1 MNQTLLIGGAI
12 AGVVVAFFAGFALR
26 ARFGQSRLD
35 SAERQ
40 AKGVLEQV
48 GREAESLKRT
58 AVLEGREDA
67 LRHKQQ
73 VEREAQQARTDQLS
87 SERTFHEKEAA
98 FSRRVELIEKKDRD
112 QKKLEQDLARR
123 ETTVEERA
131 TELQRL
137 VAEQTVRLE
146 RTAGM
151 TAEEARAE
159 LVSRIENEA
168 RGEAA
173 RRTQEIRETAQRNAE
188 RDARKIL
195 TLAIQRYAGDHAS
208 ESSVSVVH
216 LPSDDM
222 KGRIIGREGRNI
234 RSFEIITGVD
244 VIIDDTPEAVILSGF
259 DPVRREIAR
268 MSLERL
274 VADGRIHPARI
285 EEVHGK
291 VKLEVEQKIREFGE
305 MACLEVGV
313 HGIHPDL
320 QNVLG
325 RLQYR
330 TSYGQNILRHSIETA
345 HLAGMMAAEI
355 GMDQKMAKRGG
366 LLHDIG
372 KAIDHDHEGT
382 HPALGME
389 LAARYGE
396 PQPVLEA
403 IGYHHD
409 DYAGGTTESQVHREL
424 ASGISAP
431 IGFKNGTDGN
441 VRIAIDAILAAQ
453 RRHHFLSVHKNGQVA
468 IVETRGNDDCHV
480 ILRGGKQPNFDAA
493 SIQDAADQL
502 VNAKLRAKLMVD
514 FSHAN
519 SQKDYRRQTAVGTEI
534 ARQIAAGD
542 ERIFGV
548 MIESHLKAGRQDL
561 VPGKPLVYGQSVTD
575 GCIGWDD
582 TVPLLSQLAEAVR
595 TRRQR

>member
-1 MNQTLLIGGAI
+1 MNETLLIGGAI
-12 AGVVVAFFAGFALR
+12 AGAVVAFFAGFALR
-26 ARFGQSRLD
+26 ARFGRSRLD

-40 AKGVLEQV
+40 AKGALEQA

-67 LRHKQQ
+67 LRYKQQ
-73 VEREAQQARTDQLS
+73 VEREAQQARTEQLT
-87 SERTFHEKEAA
+87 SERAFHDKEAA
-98 FSRRVELIEKKDRD
+98 FNRRVELIEKKDRD
-112 QKKLEQDLARR
+112 LKKTEQDMARR
-123 ETTVEERA
+123 ESAVEERA
-131 TELQRL
+131 GELQRL
-137 VAEQTVRLE
+137 VAEQTARLE

-151 TAEEARAE
+151 TAEDARAE
-159 LVSRIENEA
+159 LISRIESEA

-268 MSLERL
+268 LSLERL

-291 VKLEVEQKIREFGE
+291 VKIEVENKIRELGE

-320 QNVLG
+320 QNTLG

-330 TSYGQNILRHSIETA
+330 TSYGQNILRHSIEVA

-409 DYAGGTTESQVHREL
+409 DYAGGSLWPVLVAAADAISGARPGARRESLEIYIKRLEALEKIANAFPGVEKSYAIQAGREVRIMVEHSRVDDARAQGL
-424 ASGISAP
+424 AS
-431 IGFKNGTDGN
+431 
-441 VRIAIDAILAAQ
+441 
-453 RRHHFLSVHKNGQVA
+453 
-468 IVETRGNDDCHV
+468 
-480 ILRGGKQPNFDAA
+480 
-493 SIQDAADQL
+493 
-502 VNAKLRAKLMVD
+502 
-514 FSHAN
+514 
-519 SQKDYRRQTAVGTEI
+519 EI
-534 ARQIAAGD
+534 ARRIEKELEYPGQI
-542 ERIFGV
+542 R
-548 MIESHLKAGRQDL
+548 
-561 VPGKPLVYGQSVTD
+561 VTV
-575 GCIGWDD
+575 IRE
-582 TVPLLSQLAEAVR
+582 TRAVDYAK
-595 TRRQR
+595 